1 MAARIKSI
9 YDIACF
15 GTSFTTKYLSGDW
28 VIALGD
34 ALMSRVDRPVKCYNS
49 GKGSQNSQWGLDN
62 VAEKV
67 LAHNPRAVLME
78 FAINAEITGI
88 SRAQEI
94 ANLTSLV
101 NQMRARNPLVDITF
115 RTTSPVSAAIQSGR
129 PNLALYR
136 QDVIDLA
143 ATLSVRLVDSWPL
156 WPNPMDP
163 AMTYNND
170 GLHITE
176 TFIKSTLLP
185 QLIDFYTPI
194 ILAAPDYV

>member
-1 MAARIKSI
+1 MAQRIKSI
-9 YDIACF
+9 YDIACY

-28 VIALGD
+28 VPKLAD

-62 VAEKV
+62 LQDKV
-67 LAHNPRAVLME
+67 LAHNPRAVIIE

-94 ANLTSLV
+94 ANLTEMVSRL
-101 NQMRARNPLVDITF
+101 RTRNPLVDITF

-143 ATLSVRLVDSWPL
+143 ATLSVRLLDSWPL

-163 AMTYNND
+163 AMTTNND

-176 TFIKSTLLP
+176 TFITSTLLP
-185 QLIDFYTPI
+185 QMIEFYVPI